1 MTTIE
6 DRLNLLEKQQ
16 ALQTEALRQILEG
29 RWEGADGAAG
39 TVVALIGGQ
48 EAGFAPR
55 PFPTDA
61 RTRLMLDRAVA
72 PSLEQAQRLKDVH
85 GVEVWGVYVGG
96 PFYNSHGWAPTDVHQ
111 LSDIGM
117 LFLPIYVGQQTGGTL
132 TPLQGE
138 LDATDALACMA
149 AFGWQ
154 GGAPVCLDVEANTFD
169 TNRTASVAYACAWM
183 RRVRAGGLRPG
194 LYAAPRTLVA
204 LAQSSP
210 SGDEMPD
217 FVWAASNF
225 SATLEPDLTL
235 EHIKGLPDALW
246 SARGQRA
253 WQYAISVPSQR
264 VHLEGVEVDI
274 SLTSVAAGAPARD

>member
-6 DRLNLLEKQQ
+6 ERVNLLEKQQ

-29 RWEGADGAAG
+29 LWQGADGAAG
-39 TVVALIGGQ
+39 TVVALMGGQ
-48 EAGFAPR
+48 QADFAPR
-55 PFPTDA
+55 PFPTGV
-61 RTRLMLDRAVA
+61 RTRLMLDRALA
-72 PSLEQAQRLKDVH
+72 PSLPQAQHLKDLH
-85 GVEVWGVYVGG
+85 GVQVWGVYIGG
-96 PFYNSHGWAPTDVHQ
+96 PFYKSHGWTPTDVQQ

-132 TPLQGE
+132 TTAQGE
-138 LDATDALACMA
+138 LDAADAMACMA

-154 GGAPVCLDVEANTFD
+154 RGAPVCLDVEANTFD
-169 TNRTASVAYACAWM
+169 TNKAASVAYACAWM

-225 SATLEPDLTL
+225 SDRLEADLTL

-253 WQYAISVPSQR
+253 WQYAISVPNQR
-264 VHLEGVEVDI
+264 VNLDGVEVDI